1 MDRASE
7 MLRMNVHENN
17 KREIYIYIYIYKV
30 VTTKEFSEGK
40 VLNIVNVEL

>member
-17 KREIYIYIYIYKV
+17 KREREIYIYIV
-30 VTTKEFSEGK
+30 VTTKEFSVGK
-40 VLNIVNVEL
+40 VLYIVNVEL